1 MKLQSQS
8 LTQITQNSKLKKQL
22 SCNSVWDACSQLDK
36 DNNDDTISLKEHNL
50 SQYTEDLE
58 QRSNF
63 FNFNSG
69 RPPLS
74 KLGSQY
80 SGIYSKFGKSSKS
93 GGSKLGRSMNT
104 SYKNINLSQ
113 YTEDIDLESQLQRI
127 QDASSKNR
135 DLS

>member
-8 LTQITQNSKLKKQL
+8 LTQITGNTKLKKQL

-36 DNNDDTISLKEHNL
+36 DNDDTISLKEHNL

-63 FNFNSG
+63 FNFNNK
-69 RPPLS
+69 PIS
-74 KLGSQY
+74 KVGSQY

-93 GGSKLGRSMNT
+93 ASKLGRSMNT
-104 SYKNINLSQ
+104 SYKNLNLSQ
-113 YTEDIDLESQLQRI
+113 YTEDIDLQSQLQKI